1 MCIANFYTSFIQLFV
16 LTLQLECFQ
25 HKAFRVTPA
34 ITEAFGFFLLCL
46 NPLAILKNNISS
58 CFIFIRWLAGTLVT
72 SQRSIQ
78 PPSIPKLQYQ
88 DGWLKKGNWLAVVWN
103 LPSTRCLADFVLN
116 KANISELR
124 EQHLVAVLHSGTSFA
139 NTLAR
144 SPYFPIQ
151 FHHFHDGL
159 LAPAAHVVE
168 RAVVLFGQAVQHAEH
183 VTTATWSQFLL
194 Y

>member
-124 EQHLVAVLHSGTSFA
+124 EQHLVAVLRTQEHPSPIRWQDLPTFRSSFTIFMMASSRPRPMWSNVQSCCSGRRCNMQ
-139 NTLAR
+139 NT
-144 SPYFPIQ
+144 
-151 FHHFHDGL
+151 
-159 LAPAAHVVE
+159 
-168 RAVVLFGQAVQHAEH
+168 
-183 VTTATWSQFLL
+183 
-194 Y
+194 